1 VNVDGSTYYKTL
13 TADFQN
19 RVQQELSSLLKPR
32 GISYELIKVDESP
45 VIGAAVAGL
54 MAG

>member
-1 VNVDGSTYYKTL
+1 
-13 TADFQN
+13 
-19 RVQQELSSLLKPR
+19 LKPY